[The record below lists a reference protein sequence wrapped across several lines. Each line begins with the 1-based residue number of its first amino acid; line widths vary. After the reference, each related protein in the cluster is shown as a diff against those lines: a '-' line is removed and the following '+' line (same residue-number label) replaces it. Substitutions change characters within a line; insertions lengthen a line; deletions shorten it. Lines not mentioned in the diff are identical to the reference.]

1 MSSGKT
7 KRLSALMLAGAAA
20 ALASLSTAQAGP
32 VNLNTWSHTVGGS
45 WNVAGD
51 NNSVLQT
58 VNGNPTIFYSN
69 LNDKGKSL
77 SGTITVETT
86 SDDDFIGFVLG
97 FNAGDESNPAAD
109 YLLIDWKQGTQGSY
123 GCSANAGLAIS
134 HVSGALG
141 DNSGAWCHAPA
152 NNVTEL
158 ARATTLGATGW
169 LDNTTYTF
177 DLTFTDN
184 LVEVFVNGLLE
195 ISIAGIFG
203 DGSFGF
209 YNYSQATVRYAGIEE
224 DILPP
229 PNGEVP
235 LPAAFPLMLAGLG
248 GLGFAARKKKEV
260 A

>member
-1 MSSGKT
+1 MKSKT
-7 KRLSALMLAGAAA
+7 TRRLSAAVLAAGAG
-20 ALASLSTAQAGP
+20 ALASLSAAQAGP
-32 VNLNTWSHTVGGS
+32 VNLNSWSHTVGGN

-51 NNSVLQT
+51 NNTVLQT
-58 VNGNPTIFYSN
+58 VNGDPTIFYSGV
-69 LNDKGKSL
+69 NDKGKSL
-77 SGTITVETT
+77 SGTITVQTT
-86 SDDDFIGFVLG
+86 SDDDFIGFILG
-97 FNAGDESNPAAD
+97 FNAGDESNAAAD
-109 YLLIDWKQGTQGSY
+109 YILIDWKQGTQGSF

-134 HVSGALG
+134 HVSGAIG
-141 DNSGAWCHAPA
+141 NNSGAWCHNSA

-184 LVEVFVNGLLE
+184 LIEVFVNGLLE
-195 ISIAGIFG
+195 LSVAGIFG

-229 PNGEVP
+229 NGEVP

-248 GLGFAARKKKEV
+248 GLGFAARRNKEV